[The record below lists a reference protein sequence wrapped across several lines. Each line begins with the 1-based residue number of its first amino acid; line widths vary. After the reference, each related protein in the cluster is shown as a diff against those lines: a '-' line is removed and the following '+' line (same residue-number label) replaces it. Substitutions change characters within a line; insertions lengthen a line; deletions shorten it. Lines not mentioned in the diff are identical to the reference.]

1 MCADDFWPDD
11 IGESSI
17 VTPVSILKEQ
27 AAALAPK
34 TKGLVTAEVLPTQT
48 GNPQFLA
55 YIFYLSAPTVNYRYQ
70 LLTVTHPIS
79 LYPVGA
85 SYRNTTKSLPS
96 ENEFRAWL
104 KEALSSDE
112 TKRIVA
118 ALIAQSKQ

>member
-11 IGESSI
+11 IGESSV

-27 AAALAPK
+27 AAALGPK
-34 TKGLVTAEVLPTQT
+34 TKGLVTAGVVPTQS
-48 GNPQFLA
+48 GNPQYLA
-55 YIFYLSAPTVNYRYQ
+55 YIFSLVAPAVSYRYQ

-79 LYPVGA
+79 LYPVNAAYKGI
-85 SYRNTTKSLPS
+85 NKNLLG
-96 ENEFRAWL
+96 EIEFKAWL
-104 KEALSSDE
+104 KEVLSSEE

>member
-27 AAALAPK
+27 AAALGPK

-48 GNPQFLA
+48 GNPQYLA
-55 YIFYLSAPTVNYRYQ
+55 YIFHLVAPAVNYRYQ
-70 LLTVTHPIS
+70 MFTVTHPIS
-79 LYPVGA
+79 LYPVTT
-85 SYRNTTKSLPS
+85 SYRNTSSSLTG
-96 ENEFRAWL
+96 ETEFRAWL
-104 KEALSSDE
+104 KELLSSDE